1 MKLTIEYTDRS
12 WDYVNLKY
20 IYTPGVIMMSNIVRL
35 SKEMRGDDDDITLI
49 HLTNGDTIRT
59 EDSIKTLE
67 ARINNEQ

>member
-12 WDYVNLKY
+12 YDHVNCKFV
-20 IYTPGVIMMSNIVRL
+20 YTTGVIMMSNIVRL

-49 HLTNGDTIRT
+49 HLTNGDTLRT